1 MKKQSTKNKYYT
13 VKKIATIIEIIF
25 ILILTVF
32 VSIGVSSITN
42 DYNYFIFTVGG
53 IIICSFAL
61 IISYLIILAKRKM
74 NKFREHDII

>member
-1 MKKQSTKNKYYT
+1 MKKQSTVNKEQVLYC
-13 VKKIATIIEIIF
+13 KKIATIIEIIF

-32 VSIGVSSITN
+32 ASIGVSSITN

-74 NKFREHDII
+74 KNV

>member
-13 VKKIATIIEIIF
+13 LKKIATIIEIIF

-32 VSIGVSSITN
+32 ASIGVSSITN